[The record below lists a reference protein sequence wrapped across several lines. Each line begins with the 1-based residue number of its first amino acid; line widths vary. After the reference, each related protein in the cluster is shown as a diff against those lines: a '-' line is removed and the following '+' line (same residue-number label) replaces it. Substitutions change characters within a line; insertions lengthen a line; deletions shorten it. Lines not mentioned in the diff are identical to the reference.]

1 MKCQSRRE
9 ASQRLCAG
17 NIAGEPRSPM
27 LGLMGWMT
35 FRHGVVASILCGQCT
50 CVGEKKGFFA
60 VFYVLVTD
68 GTEKELFVVV
78 LPRV

>member
-1 MKCQSRRE
+1 
-9 ASQRLCAG
+9 
-17 NIAGEPRSPM
+17 M
-27 LGLMGWMT
+27 LGLMGRMT
-35 FRHGVVASILCGQCT
+35 FRHGVVASILCGRYT